1 MQSTTYVS
9 LSQQTALSQVM
20 DILAND
26 VANMSTPGFKDEAPV
41 SKEYPV
47 SLGSGQTVSYV
58 SDIGVWR
65 DTRQGDLTYTSNP
78 LDVGIDGNGY
88 LSVST
93 PEGTR
98 YTRNGRFQIGPN
110 NQLVTSQGDPVLS
123 DQQQPITLPQG
134 AGAVVI
140 GSDGTVMTHSG
151 TTIGKLGLSQ
161 FSNPQQ
167 LIPQEDGLY
176 VTEATPTPDTTSQ
189 IKQGTLESSNAQPI
203 VLLTK
208 LLAAQGAYSAA
219 QSMAQDE
226 DTRIKN
232 ALDKLSA
239 PT

>member
-9 LSQQTALSQVM
+9 LSQQSALSQIM
-20 DILAND
+20 DVLAND
-26 VANMSTPGFKDEAPV
+26 MANMSTPGFKVEMPV

-47 SLGSGQTVSYV
+47 SIGSGQTVSYV

-65 DTRQGDLTYTSNP
+65 DARQGDLTYTANP

-110 NQLVTSQGDPVLS
+110 NQLVTSQGHPVLS
-123 DQQQPITLPQG
+123 DQQQPITLPPG

-140 GSDGTVMTHSG
+140 GSDGTVMTRSG

-161 FSNPQQ
+161 FSDPEQ
-167 LIPQEDGLY
+167 LVPQEDGLY
-176 VTEATPTPDTTSQ
+176 VTDATPTPDTTSLV
-189 IKQGTLESSNAQPI
+189 KQGTLESSNAQPI

-208 LLAAQGAYSAA
+208 LMAVQRAYSDA
-219 QSMAQDE
+219 QSMAEDE